1 MPPAKKYATAGAFRR
16 ALEERLKSASMNE
29 QTDLNRLRRQISFD
43 RLLANGGHR
52 PNGAEYRRF
61 CLLQEA
67 AAVSLGT
74 GSNSRS
80 DCTMDLTAA
89 PLQRRSL
96 SSRSSYGQTDLRPV
110 PPRRRNWGRGVAA
123 ARSDRL
129 PGLAGLCRHPVQ
141 VQMIA
146 REQ

>member
-80 DCTMDLTAA
+80 DCPPWILPPLRYSGARYPVEARMDKRIFARFHLDAGIGDVVSPPPEA
-89 PLQRRSL
+89 IVCRDWLGFAGIRCRSK
-96 SSRSSYGQTDLRPV
+96 
-110 PPRRRNWGRGVAA
+110 
-123 ARSDRL
+123 
-129 PGLAGLCRHPVQ
+129 
-141 VQMIA
+141 
-146 REQ
+146 